1 MDYTQMHYVLKHI
14 EDTSITDDVKISVLS
29 ELSSPKIKTSN
40 FLTKD
45 DFRTGMNWLLRYMQF
60 REVSDALKY
69 TAIEKRL
76 KHLISSPYIRSFDQV
91 NPVTHEYMRDIKDA
105 GSISADA
112 LDSITCM
119 IPSICNTITEIIEKP
134 DFIDAVVKMI
144 LEHPDKFS
152 NRSCEE
158 PDDVLTYYTATC
170 TSCGK
175 VSPVGD
181 YCIWCGEKGTC
192 LEGGEVE

>member
-14 EDTSITDDVKISVLS
+14 EDTSITDDTKIKVLE

-91 NPVTHEYMRDIKDA
+91 NPVTHKYMRDIKDA

-112 LDSITCM
+112 LDSITAM
-119 IPSICNTITEIIEKP
+119 IPSVCNTITEIIERP

-144 LEHPDKFS
+144 MENPERFK
-152 NRSCEE
+152 
-158 PDDVLTYYTATC
+158 
-170 TSCGK
+170 K
-175 VSPVGD
+175 VGD
-181 YCIWCGEKGTC
+181 PD
-192 LEGGEVE
+192 VN